1 MGNDY
6 SFSSSSQ
13 QRKTENIQHSNFQ
26 NNFHL
31 SFIKCLLSGLVHL
44 SSIFF
49 LTTKRRFADSSKNV
63 VCCSVA
69 FSNSAFSPE
78 SGVSQLEKHWVNLQ
92 AQTMKHR
99 LKSSVLVSRRLW
111 RDEHYCFDANNFH
124 FKPGKITLNWVL
136 KLNHN
141 CLAMPERD

>member
-1 MGNDY
+1 MIIHSLVLHNRGKQKTF
-6 SFSSSSQ
+6 STLISRTIFIFPSSSVFYQ
-13 QRKTENIQHSNFQ
+13 VLCIYPLF
-26 NNFHL
+26 
-31 SFIKCLLSGLVHL
+31 
-44 SSIFF
+44 FF